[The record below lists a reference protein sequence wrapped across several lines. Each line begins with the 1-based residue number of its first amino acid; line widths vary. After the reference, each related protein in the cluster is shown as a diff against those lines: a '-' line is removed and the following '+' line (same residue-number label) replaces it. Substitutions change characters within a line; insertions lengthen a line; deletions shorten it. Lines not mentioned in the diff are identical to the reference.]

1 MTARPWQRPRSS
13 VPWSGPRNQALEPR
27 HGRCAPVR
35 SPSPRVR
42 GRLDRARLGHRWG
55 RTDICAA
62 LGRAPSLGR
71 DSAPRHG
78 RIRDTRTGVEAGSA
92 PALPGAGQPRPSGP
106 VPNRAPASCRA
117 RALALEVAA
126 PARLRLCWPL
136 VGERAPTP
144 ETGPRRGRL
153 PWTEPAMA
161 SAPSCATHER
171 GRRAHAGAGMA
182 APARLAQ
189 PTPAGAG
196 EPLGAGGS
204 ARLAPA
210 RAPLHW
216 RRLGKAGAAG
226 PGTGAAGPRRGRCEP
241 PARARPTPGRRRRR

>member
-153 PWTEPAMA
+153 PGAEPVMGV
-161 SAPSCATHER
+161 APSCDVHER
-171 GRRAHAGAGMA
+171 GSSRHRGH
-182 APARLAQ
+182 
-189 PTPAGAG
+189 
-196 EPLGAGGS
+196 
-204 ARLAPA
+204 A
-210 RAPLHW
+210 RA
-216 RRLGKAGAAG
+216 AI
-226 PGTGAAGPRRGRCEP
+226 AGPRSRAVGGRAPAP
-241 PARARPTPGRRRRR
+241 PKGRVCAPGLPGGRTRRRTAAGGATRAESLVPNHRRRRYMWKAD